1 MGSYAVYGGTG
12 AAAAYV
18 KNNAPDPLTPSST
31 STLASGPIEDPVNTV
46 GSIFGPDFIAV
57 VDGRLYIGDVS
68 ALDIGSIV
76 LIILSVAATLFK
88 AYYDYTDWRER
99 RLARL
104 SATKEAKESKHAPS
118 TLGGDHTYPPPD

>member
-18 KNNAPDPLTPSST
+18 KNNAPGPLTPPST
-31 STLASGPIEDPVNTV
+31 STPTPGPIEEPVGTL
-46 GSIFGPDFIAV
+46 GSFFGPELVSV

-68 ALDIGSIV
+68 ALDIGSMV
-76 LIILSVAATLFK
+76 LIVFSVAATLFK

-104 SATKEAKESKHAPS
+104 SATKEAKESKHAS
-118 TLGGDHTYPPPD
+118 SSLGGDHTHPPPD

>member
-18 KNNAPDPLTPSST
+18 KNNAPEPLTQRVGEST
-31 STLASGPIEDPVNTV
+31 TSFIGDDPVATI
-46 GSIFGPDFIAV
+46 GSLIPPELITV
-57 VDGRLYIGDVS
+57 VDGRLYIGDIS
-68 ALDIGSIV
+68 ALDIGSMILIV
-76 LIILSVAATLFK
+76 FSVAATLFK

-104 SATKEAKESKHAPS
+104 RTAREAKESKNAPA
-118 TLGGDHTYPPPD
+118 TLEGENPSPPQD